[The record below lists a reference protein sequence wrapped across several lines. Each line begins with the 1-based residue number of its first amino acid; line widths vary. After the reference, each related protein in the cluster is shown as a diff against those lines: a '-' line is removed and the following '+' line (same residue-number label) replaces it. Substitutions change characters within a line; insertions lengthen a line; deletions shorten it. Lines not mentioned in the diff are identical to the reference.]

1 MTGELVSVGENLKT
15 FLYLLEDK
23 IGHAKVNCA
32 ERLQALRWDC
42 FLSAWGSFDS
52 KVQASLKLSLPCGLH
67 LYLFEHYFDSI
78 IQTVS
83 STAFHSHILG
93 HLPLTFF

>member
-1 MTGELVSVGENLKT
+1 MTGELVSVGENLKN

-23 IGHAKVNCA
+23 IGYAKVNCA

-52 KVQASLKLSLPCGLH
+52 KV
-67 LYLFEHYFDSI
+67 
-78 IQTVS
+78 
-83 STAFHSHILG
+83 
-93 HLPLTFF
+93 